1 MTSARTAAFLSL
13 LALAACGPGKMP
25 EAPPGAVERT
35 ADELDRNEA
44 AELKQTVR
52 RIEVEADARADDS
65 KQRIKAI
72 ENKRREGN

>member
-1 MTSARTAAFLSL
+1 
-13 LALAACGPGKMP
+13 MP